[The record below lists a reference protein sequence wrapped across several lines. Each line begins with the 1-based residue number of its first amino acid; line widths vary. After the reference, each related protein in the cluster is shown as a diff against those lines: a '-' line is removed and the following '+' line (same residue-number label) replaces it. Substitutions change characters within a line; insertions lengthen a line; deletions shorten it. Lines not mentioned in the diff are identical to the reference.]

1 MSEPTQHPDL
11 PKALA
16 LSAELISHLRALDV
30 SRLMYRAAV
39 IDKQVLRSAIP
50 MEGWEMQSEAEID
63 GVEESEGGRG
73 QMKGK
78 APAKG
83 KGRTRTE
90 WAQLDIMGWSRYLQ
104 ALDKQHLA
112 LETVSRMT
120 QECR

>member
-11 PKALA
+11 PEALA
-16 LSAELISHLRALDV
+16 LSAELTSHLRALNV

-50 MEGWEMQSEAEID
+50 IDGWEMQSEAETD
-63 GVEESEGGRG
+63 GLGEAEGGQW

-78 APAKG
+78 GPAKG
-83 KGRTRTE
+83 KGKARTE

-104 ALDKQHLA
+104 ALDKQHFA
-112 LETVSRMT
+112 LQTVSLII
-120 QECR
+120 